1 MTQLQARVL
10 YPGTAEGPVLWLDE
24 PLSFWGG
31 FDPATGII
39 VDNNHPQ
46 NGKCLKDTMLV
57 LPATRGSGGTPG
69 GVAEA
74 IRLGTA
80 PRAIIMATADA
91 NVMIG
96 AAVADRLYGLVCPV
110 LELPGKGFM
119 SLRQAVAVSASTSG
133 QILLLARASGDK
145 HR

>member
-1 MTQLQARVL
+1 MAELQATVL
-10 YPGTAEGPVLWLDE
+10 YPGAAEGPVLWLDE

-31 FDPATGII
+31 FDPATGVI

-46 NGKCLKDTMLV
+46 SGVCIKDTVLV

-80 PRAIIMATADA
+80 PKAIIMVTADA

-96 AAVADRLYGLVCPV
+96 AAVAEKLYGLICPV
-110 LELPGKGFM
+110 LQLSGDAFA
-119 SLRQAVAVSASTSG
+119 SLQHAGHVRVTPAG
-133 QILLLARASGDK
+133 QIAV
-145 HR
+145 

>member
-1 MTQLQARVL
+1 MARLQARVL
-10 YPGTAEGPVLWLDE
+10 YDGTAAGQVLWLDE

-39 VDNNHPQ
+39 IDANHPQ
-46 NGKCLKDTMLV
+46 NGECLKGRILV

-80 PRAIIMATADA
+80 PGAFIMEIGDA

-96 AAVADRLYGLVCPV
+96 AAVAGKLYGLTCPV
-110 LELPGKGFM
+110 LEVSGAGYS
-119 SLRQAVAVSASTSG
+119 SLRHAGQVSISRGG
-133 QILLLARASGDK
+133 QVDTGL
-145 HR
+145 

>member
-1 MTQLQARVL
+1 MAVFQARVL
-10 YPGTAEGPVLWLDE
+10 YDGSAAGKVLWLDE

-31 FDPATGII
+31 FDPATGVI

-46 NGKCLKDTMLV
+46 NGKCLKDTILV

-74 IRLGTA
+74 IRLGTG
-80 PRAIIMATADA
+80 PKAIIMAIGDA

-96 AAVADRLYGLVCPV
+96 ALVANKLYDLTCPV
-110 LELPGKGFM
+110 LELSGNAFS
-119 SLRQAVAVSASTSG
+119 SLQYTENISVSSGG
-133 QILLLARASGDK
+133 QIEI
-145 HR
+145 

>member
-1 MTQLQARVL
+1 MAGLQARVL
-10 YPGTAEGPVLWLDE
+10 YPGAAEGPVFWLDE

-31 FDPATGII
+31 FDPATGMI
-39 VDNNHPQ
+39 VDNNHSQ
-46 NGKCLKDTMLV
+46 SGACITDTVLV

-74 IRLGTA
+74 MRLGTA

-96 AAVADRLYGLVCPV
+96 AAVAEKLYGLICPV
-110 LELPGKGFM
+110 LELSGDGFAT
-119 SLRQAVAVSASTSG
+119 LKQAGRVRVTPAG
-133 QILLLARASGDK
+133 QIVA
-145 HR
+145 

>member
-1 MTQLQARVL
+1 MAVLQARVL
-10 YPGTAEGPVLWLDE
+10 HDGCAAGKVLWLDE

-39 VDNNHPQ
+39 IDAHHPQ
-46 NGKCLKDTMLV
+46 NGKCLKDTILV

-80 PRAIIMATADA
+80 PGAIIMAIGDA

-96 AAVADRLYGLVCPV
+96 AAVASKLYGLTCPV
-110 LELPGKGFM
+110 LE
-119 SLRQAVAVSASTSG
+119 V
-133 QILLLARASGDK
+133 SGDAFASLQ
-145 HR
+145 HAGYISISSGGRIAI

>member
-1 MTQLQARVL
+1 MAVLHAKVL
-10 YPGTAEGPVLWLDE
+10 YDGSAEGKVLWLDE

-31 FDPATGII
+31 FDPATGTI

-46 NGKCLKDTMLV
+46 NGECLKDTMLV

-80 PRAIIMATADA
+80 PKAIIMRTGDA
-91 NVMIG
+91 NIMIG

-110 LELPGKGFM
+110 LELSGTAFTSLQYADNM
-119 SLRQAVAVSASTSG
+119 SVSAGG
-133 QILLLARASGDK
+133 QIRI
-145 HR
+145 

>member
-1 MTQLQARVL
+1 MAVLQARVL
-10 YPGTAEGPVLWLDE
+10 YDGSAAGKVLWLDE

-39 VDNNHPQ
+39 IDANHPQ
-46 NGKCLKDTMLV
+46 NGNCLKDTILV
-57 LPATRGSGGTPG
+57 LPSTRGSGGTPG

-80 PRAIIMATADA
+80 PKAIIMAIGDA

-96 AAVADRLYGLVCPV
+96 AAVAGKLYGLTCPV
-110 LELPGKGFM
+110 MELSGAAFT
-119 SLRQAVAVSASTSG
+119 SLQQADHISVSCGG
-133 QILLLARASGDK
+133 QIRT
-145 HR
+145 

>member
-1 MTQLQARVL
+1 MMAELQARVL
-10 YPGTAEGPVLWLDE
+10 YPGAAEGPVLWLDE

-46 NGKCLKDTMLV
+46 SGVCITDTILV

-74 IRLGTA
+74 IRLGTG
-80 PRAIIMATADA
+80 PKAIIMATADA

-96 AAVADRLYGLVCPV
+96 AAVAEKLYGLTCPV
-110 LELPGKGFM
+110 LEISQSAFTSLQHAENM
-119 SLRQAVAVSASTSG
+119 SLTPDG
-133 QILLLARASGDK
+133 QMSF
-145 HR
+145 

>member
-1 MTQLQARVL
+1 M
-10 YPGTAEGPVLWLDE
+10 WLDE

-31 FDPATGII
+31 FDPTTGII

-46 NGKCLKDTMLV
+46 NGFCIKDTILI

-74 IRLGTA
+74 IRVGTA
-80 PRAIIMATADA
+80 PKAIIMATADA

-96 AAVADRLYGLVCPV
+96 AAVADKLYGLACPV
-110 LELPGKGFM
+110 LELPGDAFA
-119 SLRQAVAVSASTSG
+119 SLQYAGRVSVTPAG
-133 QILLLARASGDK
+133 QIAV
-145 HR
+145 

>member
-1 MTQLQARVL
+1 MAMLQARVL
-10 YPGTAEGPVLWLDE
+10 YEGAAEGPVLWLDE

-31 FDPATGII
+31 FDPASGII

-46 NGKCLKDTMLV
+46 KGLCLKGTILV

-74 IRLGTA
+74 IRLGTG
-80 PRAIIMATADA
+80 PKAIIMATGDA

-96 AAVADRLYGLVCPV
+96 AAVANRLYGLTCPV
-110 LELPGKGFM
+110 LELSGDGFAA
-119 SLRQAVAVSASTSG
+119 LQHAERASVTPAG
-133 QILLLARASGDK
+133 QITI
-145 HR
+145 